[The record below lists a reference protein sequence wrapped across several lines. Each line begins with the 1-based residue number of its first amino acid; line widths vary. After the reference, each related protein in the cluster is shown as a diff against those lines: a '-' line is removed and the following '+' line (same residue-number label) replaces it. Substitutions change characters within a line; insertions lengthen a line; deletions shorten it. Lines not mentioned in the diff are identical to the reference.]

1 MMVQRI
7 VRWDIAGRVAG
18 IAPRWLVKAACC
30 FLGVFFAVVLRGV
43 ANRFA
48 PGVAPYSFVYP
59 ATLLATLLG
68 GWEAGI
74 ATLAILVFL
83 TWRFVVPQA
92 EIQMRYQAAAMVI
105 AAITGALMVLV
116 AEGFRAAARN
126 VVKERNAKLAE
137 RDLLFREL
145 QHRVGNDFAIVGSL
159 LDLQRQRSDNPETR
173 GALDS
178 ARGRIDSI
186 ARIHR
191 QIYASPD
198 SVNIDLRHYLQE
210 LCTSLSE
217 AVLPAGISLECECD
231 PVMMPRERTLS
242 LGLAVNELITNAIKH
257 AFPGGK
263 EGAIHLRF
271 ARAAAGWQLSVRDN
285 GVGAAARIEKTRFGH
300 RIDPPV
306 RPPGGRHPP
315 GGKPGRHPGGDR
327 PAGRRGVRVRWAGG
341 GGSGGVAAPCQ
352 RSA

>member
-1 MMVQRI
+1 MVQRI
-7 VRWDIAGRVAG
+7 LRWDAAGRFAR
-18 IAPRWLVKAACC
+18 IAPGWLVKACC
-30 FLGVFFAVVLRGV
+30 CLLAVFFAVVLRSV

-68 GWEAGI
+68 GWEAGM
-74 ATLAILVFL
+74 ATLVILVFL

-105 AAITGALMVLV
+105 AAITGALMVVV
-116 AEGFRAAARN
+116 AEGFRAAART
-126 VVKERNAKLAE
+126 VVRERNAKLAE

-173 GALDS
+173 SALDS

-191 QIYASPD
+191 QIYAAPD

-210 LCTSLSE
+210 LCASLSE
-217 AVLPAGISLECECD
+217 AVLPTGISLKCECD

-242 LGLAVNELITNAIKH
+242 LGLAANELITNAIKH

-271 ARAAAGWQLSVRDN
+271 ARAAAGWQLSIQDN
-285 GVGAAARIEKTRFGH
+285 GIGTVAGSKKSGLGTGLISQFVRQAEGKLRVENRDGTLAVIDLPLSAAFSMDGQAESGVGG
-300 RIDPPV
+300 
-306 RPPGGRHPP
+306 
-315 GGKPGRHPGGDR
+315 
-327 PAGRRGVRVRWAGG
+327 
-341 GGSGGVAAPCQ
+341 
-352 RSA
+352 